1 MVLVLFLL
9 GIVLIIALIS
19 FLILLST
26 LRIDVKK
33 INIIS
38 TTNRVNNPDRTVLI
52 YISLLFLGK
61 LKFLQIKIDDDKLK
75 KLNIKERVQKID
87 IEKLKKQ
94 KLVNLNNLK
103 VFTKLPVDLQEFK
116 LKLDVG
122 TIDITLTTIINFLI
136 VLIVSILLPQII
148 KKYDSEKYYYEI
160 KPIYGDRNMVKLDF
174 SCIFNIKIVHIID
187 ITKLVLKKER
197 VKKNERTSNR
207 RSYDYSYE

>member
-1 MVLVLFLL
+1 M
-9 GIVLIIALIS
+9 
-19 FLILLST
+19 
-26 LRIDVKK
+26 
-33 INIIS
+33 
-38 TTNRVNNPDRTVLI
+38 
-52 YISLLFLGK
+52 
-61 LKFLQIKIDDDKLK
+61 
-75 KLNIKERVQKID
+75 QKID

-94 KLVNLNNLK
+94 KLVILNNLK
-103 VFTKLPVDLQEFK
+103 EFTKLPVDLQEFK
-116 LKLDVG
+116 LKLDIG